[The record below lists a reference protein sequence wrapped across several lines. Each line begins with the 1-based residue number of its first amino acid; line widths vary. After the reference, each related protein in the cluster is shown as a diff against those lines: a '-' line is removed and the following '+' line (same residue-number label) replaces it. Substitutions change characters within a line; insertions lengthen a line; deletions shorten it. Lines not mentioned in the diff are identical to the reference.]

1 MRLALIIVSILALIP
16 AGVQTD
22 WKTVEEETMRHFQTI
37 LRFDTSDPP
46 GHEAPAVEYL
56 KTVLEREGIPV
67 KVLALDPKRPNLV
80 ARLKGNGRKRPVL
93 IMGHTDVVNVDPSQ
107 VDSSAILRHAHRW
120 LCLWS
125 RHG

>member
-1 MRLALIIVSILALIP
+1 MRLALIVVSILALIP

-22 WKTVEEETMRHFQTI
+22 WKSVEEETMRHFQTI

-107 VDSSAILRHAHRW
+107 VDPSAILRHTHRW
-120 LCLWS
+120 VCLWS